1 MRREELETLS
11 RVFELN
17 SDQRLYLL
25 MLAASH
31 PEVPVLELLDI
42 VMEVT
47 STKDTKKVKK
57 VKKKKLSSFV
67 D

>member
-25 MLAASH
+25 MLAVSH
-31 PEVPVLELLDI
+31 PEAPVLDLLDI

-47 STKDTKKVKK
+47 SSRGTKKAKK